1 MTQSRLTSQ
10 PDIIEQAEALMDT
23 TGEGVVVE
31 GVAELAGW
39 QPEDNAGSESASKDD
54 ELESYEPR

>member
-1 MTQSRLTSQ
+1 
-10 PDIIEQAEALMDT
+10 MDT

-54 ELESYEPR
+54 ESESYEPR